1 MASDRDVQGWAEELP
16 DKFLECRDFGHSWR
30 AFGVR
35 FDEEYNSY
43 ERTLRCARCRSERH
57 EALSLSGAKSSRGY
71 RYPDGYQAP
80 AGTGHLV
87 LSDRDALRIESITRQ
102 VNDPTLL
109 KRGAQLEMAKQK
121 RKGQTR
127 G

>member
-1 MASDRDVQGWAEELP
+1 MASERDVQEWAQELP

-30 AFGVR
+30 AHAVR
-35 FDEEYNSY
+35 FDGEYNSY

-57 EALSLSGAKSSRGY
+57 EALSLSGSKSSRGY
-71 RYPDGYQAP
+71 RYPDGYTAP
-80 AGTGHLV
+80 RGTGHLV
-87 LSDRDALRIESITRQ
+87 LADRDALRIEAVTRQ

-109 KRGAQLEMAKQK
+109 KRGAQMEAARQRGK
-121 RKGQTR
+121 TR